1 MLVERRRSIASQ
13 ATEILSER
21 IRNQTYPPGSRLPS
35 ESELSNELGVSRAS
49 LRSALTRLAAEGL
62 LLRKHGNGTYVNA
75 HIERIP
81 TRMGGLWSF
90 SRLIDNTGHTPR
102 IQVLDQGTRPATD
115 AEAAALHLAAGD
127 PILSLTRLFRAD
139 EIPAILTHSSVPLT
153 LLRTPAEEI
162 DGSLP
167 LSDFVQRYYER
178 TEIAY
183 VLFDIDAVT
192 ADDETQAA
200 LRVPAAQPLLR
211 LSQIFYDNV
220 NQPLFHSLAFCRNDV
235 IRLRLAQAWE

>member
-21 IRNQTYPPGSRLPS
+21 IRNQTYAPGSRLPS
-35 ESELSNELGVSRAS
+35 ESDLANELGVSRAS
-49 LRSALTRLAAEGL
+49 LRSALARLAAEGL

-102 IQVLDQGTRPATD
+102 IQVLEQHSRPAT
-115 AEAAALHLAAGD
+115 AMEAAALHLAVGD
-127 PILSLTRLFRAD
+127 PILSLTRLFWAD
-139 EIPAILTHSSVPLT
+139 DIPAILTHSSVSPL
-153 LLRTPAEEI
+153 LLCAPVEEI

-183 VLFDIDAVT
+183 VLFDIDATT
-192 ADDETQAA
+192 ADDETQSA
-200 LRVPAAQPLLR
+200 LRMPAAQPLLK
-211 LSQIFYDNV
+211 LSQIFYDNL
-220 NQPLFHSLAFCRNDV
+220 NQPLFYSLAFCRNDV
-235 IRLRLAQAWE
+235 IRLRLAQAWK